1 LPQDVVRPAINLFH
15 NKLAISVDWL
25 VHVRLPPTPPTPP
38 SQQQQLQSPYPYIS
52 NPLSPT
58 PSTHSFLPQQQQ
70 YGGFADQ
77 DAYNISNG
85 QQQQQLQEEG
95 DMFEYADLTNP
106 TTVAISEGTD
116 CLESI
121 NSYFD
126 FVSRV

>member
-1 LPQDVVRPAINLFH
+1 VRPAINLFH

-25 VHVRLPPTPPTPP
+25 VHVRLPPTPP
-38 SQQQQLQSPYPYIS
+38 SQQQLQLQSPYPYIS

-70 YGGFADQ
+70 QQQQYGGFVDQ
-77 DAYNISNG
+77 NAYNISNG
-85 QQQQQLQEEG
+85 QQQQQQQQEEG

-116 CLESI
+116 CF
-121 NSYFD
+121 NSVISY